1 MFSYL
6 QSKFTIPLFLD
17 ARQNLLLSTQ
27 LNELFSKNEHVS
39 ITGENIVDLK
49 RQVLDWTKTISVP
62 LVWLQLDSLD
72 VDPGRFWTVLVYG
85 LRRHYPTLGQSLLA
99 GIMDHHASPNPQ
111 VFHQFRKELVGK
123 PFVLVINDSYLIQ
136 KSSVWKQILSLL
148 DAFREESMLI
158 FLDDKNKSL
167 LEDDIKNL
175 SSLTVKTDKKLSFE
189 NFKLPSYRNL
199 LSIFDIWWLS
209 WLKRTDILQDMNL
222 VDALIAVG
230 QIDFLSDSAIK
241 PTLAA
246 RTWLREP
253 SITIDYEAMVKNI
266 RDMAS
271 WLVSQGEWLDAYR
284 WFLFIRDFE
293 TACELLESQALPWL
307 NNNGDALT
315 LLFWLREL
323 PSVLLSSRPLP
334 AYLAAESTFRLGL
347 NTQSRFYLTNVEN
360 NLEAMTRFS
369 RSNPQQTDFQVTD
382 GGLTFQQMVRMV
394 HVMKQKI

>member
-6 QSKFTIPLFLD
+6 QSKFTIPLFLE
-17 ARQNLLLSTQ
+17 ARQNLQLSNQ
-27 LNELFSKNEHVS
+27 LSELFSEKTHVS
-39 ITGENIVDLK
+39 IRGENIVDLK
-49 RQVLDWTKTISVP
+49 RQVLDWAKTISVP
-62 LVWLQLDSLD
+62 LVWFQLDALD

-85 LRRHYPTLGQSLLA
+85 LRRHYPTLGQNLLA

-111 VFHQFRKELVGK
+111 VFHQFKKELVGK

-136 KSSVWKQILSLL
+136 NSPVWKQILSLF
-148 DAFREESMLI
+148 DAFRTESMLI
-158 FLDDKNKSL
+158 FLDDKNMNL
-167 LEDDIKNL
+167 LADDIKYL
-175 SSLTVKTDKKLSFE
+175 SSLTVKTDKKLSFDE
-189 NFKLPSYRNL
+189 FKLPVYRNL

-209 WLKRTDILQDMNL
+209 WLKQAEILEEFAL
-222 VDALIAVG
+222 VDRLISVG
-230 QIDFLSDSAIK
+230 QIDFLSDLAIK
-241 PTLAA
+241 PTLAV
-246 RTWLREP
+246 RTWLRET
-253 SITIDYEAMVKNI
+253 STSIDYEAMVNKI

-271 WLVSQGEWLDAYR
+271 WLINQGEWLDAYR
-284 WFLFIRDFE
+284 WLLFIRDFE

-334 AYLAAESTFRLGL
+334 AYLAAESAFRLGL
-347 NTQSRFYLTNVEN
+347 KTQSRFYLTNVEN

-382 GGLTFQQMVRMV
+382 GGLTFQKMVRMV
-394 HVMKQKI
+394 QVMKQKM